1 MSEFRRQ
8 LARLNGE
15 GIRRRDFLALGTA
28 AAAAATAAATLPAA
42 AFAERSPLGFDITRG
57 TAISAGYIVGS
68 AEWVQAFDL
77 PWENSGTDP
86 FDLEL
91 AIEPAESL
99 TVGSQ
104 LAGTEI
110 ELTVHGLFPRLPHP
124 SAATWKSCYLFA
136 SVPAPTE
143 MIFGPDPVPF
153 LAWSARTDPQP
164 SQAAKVRPAL
174 PTGVDGALRLGLELR
189 SRSPRSFES
198 TLQPDRAT
206 STPGILQ
213 RTTNFT
219 VDDIPGRPK
228 LQEGVYLLALG
239 KGLWD
244 DAWEGTLAELRAA
257 DGLDSVA
264 IGIRRLE

>member
-1 MSEFRRQ
+1 MSDPRRQ
-8 LARLNGE
+8 VPGGPGE

-28 AAAAATAAATLPAA
+28 AAAAATAAATLPTA
-42 AFAERSPLGFDITRG
+42 AFAERSPLGIDLSRG
-57 TAISAGYIVGS
+57 AAMSVGYIVGS

-77 PWENSGTDP
+77 PWESSGADP
-86 FDLEL
+86 FDFGL
-91 AIEPAESL
+91 AIQPAGSL

-104 LAGTEI
+104 LAGAEI
-110 ELTVHGLFPRLPHP
+110 ELTVHGLFPRLPRP
-124 SAATWKSCYLFA
+124 RAATWKSCYLFA

-143 MIFGPDPVPF
+143 MIFGPDTVPF
-153 LAWSARTDPQP
+153 LAWSARADPRP

-189 SRSPRSFES
+189 SKSLRSFEIS
-198 TLQPDRAT
+198 LQPDRAAFP
-206 STPGILQ
+206 PGTLQ

-244 DAWEGTLAELRAA
+244 SAWEGTLAELRAV